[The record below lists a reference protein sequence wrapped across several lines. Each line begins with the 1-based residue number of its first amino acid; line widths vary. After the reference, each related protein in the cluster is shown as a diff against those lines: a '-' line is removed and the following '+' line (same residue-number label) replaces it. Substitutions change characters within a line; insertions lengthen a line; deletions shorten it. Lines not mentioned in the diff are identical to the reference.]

1 VGNNVNLNWN
11 AYEGIGFDSYN
22 IYRGANTGS
31 MNLIATVAS
40 NVFSYTDLNP
50 PMGEMNYM
58 IEVVGVSCD
67 PSRTLVY
74 SRSNILDLL
83 AQNVSEELN
92 STIQIFPNP
101 ASTNITIQVNESDL
115 GSQVFIFN
123 ALGQEVFTERLNAIN
138 QILNVENLSE
148 GFYFIKVE
156 GRVVRLQIVK

>member
-1 VGNNVNLNWN
+1 
-11 AYEGIGFDSYN
+11 
-22 IYRGANTGS
+22 

-101 ASTNITIQVNESDL
+101 ASTQITIQTNESDL

-123 ALGQEVFTERLNAIN
+123 AIGQEVFSERITAVNQLLNIEK
-138 QILNVENLSE
+138 LTE
-148 GFYFIKVE
+148 GFYFLKLE
-156 GRVVRLQIVK
+156 GSVVRLQIVK